1 MSTSPEKPTLSTT
14 MRVPT
19 DAERLI
25 PTPEE
30 WLAADPDPV
39 TRAELE
45 QLIAAGDQAAIDDR
59 FGDRLRFGT
68 AGIRGPMGA
77 GPNRMNRVVVR
88 QFAAAL
94 AEWLGGRGGVV
105 IAHDARQNSDVFAA
119 DAAEVLAGAGC
130 WPVTLP
136 PNTPTPVL
144 AFAVTQLTCAAG
156 VMVTAS
162 HNPVGDNGL
171 KLYLADGAQVIPPHD
186 QAIEA
191 AMAAQPLPSRDL
203 PDRGPDPEW
212 PQKVTVEVE
221 YMGAILANVPSLYS
235 FHPLAYTPLQGV
247 GLHYVNF
254 ALTYLEN
261 GEPFVVEDEAEPDPL
276 FRNVVSPNP
285 ENHDTLAKVIRRAEQ
300 IDTPLAIANDP
311 DADRMAAAVWAYEN
325 EWRVLTGDEIGALL
339 CDWILGL
346 RAGSGGDE
354 RVVASSIVSG
364 RLVGRIAEARG
375 ATHVETL
382 TGFKWI
388 ARAADSLKPRPGHL
402 PWRFVFGYEEALG
415 FACNNRV
422 KDKDGISAAVH
433 FTMLCRWL
441 AYEYGSTPIER
452 LAELMD
458 EFGLHRTDQV
468 SMELD
473 GRTGS
478 EIMDVIRADQPD
490 RFGEVDVVETTDFLD
505 GVGGLHPADV
515 LRFDLADDSRVSL
528 RPSGTEPL
536 MKAYIEVVGDIAYP
550 DPLLALSESVR
561 DLIYEASEAI
571 SDR

>member
-1 MSTSPEKPTLSTT
+1 MSK
-14 MRVPT
+14 R
-19 DAERLI
+19 A

-30 WLAADPDPV
+30 WLNADPDPV

-45 QLIAAGDQAAIDDR
+45 ALLEAGDQAGIDER
-59 FGDRLRFGT
+59 FGDRLQFGT
-68 AGIRGPMGA
+68 AGIRGRMGP

-94 AEWLGGRGGVV
+94 AEWLGGSGGVV
-105 IAHDARQNSDVFAA
+105 IAHDARENSEVFAA
-119 DAAEVLAGAGC
+119 DVAEVLAGAC
-130 WPVTLP
+130 CRPVTLP

-144 AFAVTQLTCAAG
+144 AFAVTELKCAAG

-162 HNPVGDNGL
+162 HNPVGDNGV

-186 QAIEA
+186 LAIEA
-191 AMAAQPLPSRDL
+191 AMEAQPLPPRDL
-203 PDRGPDPEW
+203 PDRGPNPEW
-212 PQKVTVEVE
+212 PQKVSVEVD
-221 YMGAILANVPSLYS
+221 YIAAILANVPRLYS

-247 GLHYVNF
+247 GLHYLNF
-254 ALTYLEN
+254 ALTELDN
-261 GEPFVVEDEAEPDPL
+261 GKPFVVKDEAEPDPY

-285 ENHDTLAKVIRRAEQ
+285 EDHETLAKVIRRAEQ

-311 DADRMAAAVWAYEN
+311 DADRMAAVVWAYEN

-346 RAGSGGDE
+346 SVESGGDE

-388 ARAADSLKPRPGHL
+388 ARAADNLEPRVDGQD
-402 PWRFVFGYEEALG
+402 WRLVFGYEEALG
-415 FACNNRV
+415 YACNNRV

-433 FTMLCRWL
+433 FTMMCRWL
-441 AYEYGSTPIER
+441 AYEHGRTPIER
-452 LAELMD
+452 LGELMD

-468 SMELD
+468 GIELG
-473 GRTGS
+473 GRS
-478 EIMDVIRADQPD
+478 SADFMDAFRAAPPD
-490 RFGEVDVVETTDFLD
+490 RFGNIDVAQTTDYRD
-505 GVGGLHPADV
+505 GVGGLYPANV
-515 LRFDLADDSRVSL
+515 LRFDLADGSRVSL

-536 MKAYIEVVGDIAYP
+536 MKAYIEVVGDIAFP
-550 DPLLALSESVR
+550 DPLATLTEAVR
-561 DLIYEASEAI
+561 ELILEL
-571 SDR
+571 

>member
-1 MSTSPEKPTLSTT
+1 VS
-14 MRVPT
+14 
-19 DAERLI
+19 A
-25 PTPEE
+25 TPQQ
-30 WLAADPDPV
+30 WLAADPDPA

-45 QLIAAGDQAAIDDR
+45 SLIQAGDQRSIDDR
-59 FGDRLRFGT
+59 FGGRLRFGT

-88 QFAAAL
+88 QFAAGL
-94 AEWLGGRGGVV
+94 AEWLGFCGGVV
-105 IAHDARQNSDVFAA
+105 IAHDARERSDVFAE
-119 DAAEVLAGAGC
+119 DVAEVLAVAGC

-136 PNTPTPVL
+136 ADTPTPVL
-144 AFAVTQLTCAAG
+144 AFAVTCLGCAAG

-186 QAIEA
+186 RAIEA
-191 AMAAQPLPSRDL
+191 AMAAQPLPPREL

-212 PQKVTVEVE
+212 PKKVSVEVE
-221 YMGAILANVPSLYS
+221 YAAAILANVPHVDS

-247 GLHYVNF
+247 GLRYVSF
-254 ALTYLEN
+254 ALTQMDN

-276 FRNVVSPNP
+276 LRNVVSPNP
-285 ENHDTLAKVIRRAEQ
+285 EDHDTLAKVIGRAVQ
-300 IDTPLAIANDP
+300 IDSPLAIANDP

-346 RAGSGGDE
+346 RVESGGDE

-388 ARAADSLKPRPGHL
+388 ARAADSLEPRPGHL

-422 KDKDGISAAVH
+422 RDKDGISAAVH
-433 FTMLCRWL
+433 FTMMCRWL
-441 AYEYGSTPIER
+441 ACELGLTPIER
-452 LAELMD
+452 LGELMD

-468 SMELD
+468 GVELD
-473 GRTGS
+473 GRAGS
-478 EIMDVIRADQPD
+478 EVMGIVRAAPPV
-490 RFGEVDVVETTDFLD
+490 RFGSIDVARTTDYRD
-505 GVGGLHPADV
+505 GIGGLHPADV
-515 LRFDLADDSRVSL
+515 LRFDLADGSRVSL

-536 MKAYIEVVGDIAYP
+536 IKGYIEVVGELRIP
-550 DPLLALSESVR
+550 DPLVALSGAVEEMI
-561 DLIYEASEAI
+561 LGL
-571 SDR
+571 

>member
-1 MSTSPEKPTLSTT
+1 MSIQ
-14 MRVPT
+14 
-19 DAERLI
+19 A
-25 PTPEE
+25 PTPQE

-45 QLIAAGDQAAIDDR
+45 SLINSDDQAGIDDR

-94 AEWLGGRGGVV
+94 AEWLNFRGGVV
-105 IAHDARQNSDVFAA
+105 IAHDARENSEKFAA
-119 DAAEVLAGAGC
+119 DVAEVLAGAGC

-136 PNTPTPVL
+136 PNSPTPVL

-186 QAIEA
+186 EAIET
-191 AMAAQPLPSRDL
+191 AMAAQPLPPRDL

-212 PQKVTVEVE
+212 PQKVSVEVE
-221 YMGAILANVPSLYS
+221 YMAAILANVPRLYS

-247 GLHYVNF
+247 GLRYVNF
-254 ALTYLEN
+254 ALTELEN

-285 ENHDTLAKVIRRAEQ
+285 ENHDTLAKVISRAVQ

-346 RAGSGGDE
+346 RVESGGDE

-364 RLVGRIAEARG
+364 RLVGRIAVARG

-388 ARAADSLKPRPGHL
+388 ARAADSLEPRPGDL

-422 KDKDGISAAVH
+422 RDKDGISAAVH
-433 FTMLCRWL
+433 FTMMCRWL
-441 AYEYGSTPIER
+441 AYEHGRTPIER

-468 SMELD
+468 SVELD
-473 GRTGS
+473 GRAGS
-478 EIMDVIRADQPD
+478 EVMSAIRERLPR
-490 RFGEVDVVETTDFLD
+490 RFGPVEVMETTDYRD
-505 GVGGLHPADV
+505 GAGGLHPADV
-515 LRFDLADDSRVSL
+515 LRFDLVDGSRVSL

-536 MKAYIEVVGDIAYP
+536 IKGYVEVVGDIQIP
-550 DPLLALSESVR
+550 DPLFELTEAVR
-561 DLIYEASEAI
+561 EMVLEL
-571 SDR
+571 

>member
-1 MSTSPEKPTLSTT
+1 MSTQ
-14 MRVPT
+14 
-19 DAERLI
+19 A
-25 PTPEE
+25 PTPQE

-45 QLIAAGDQAAIDDR
+45 SLINLGDQEGIDER

-94 AEWLGGRGGVV
+94 AEWLNFRGGGV
-105 IAHDARQNSDVFAA
+105 IAHDARQNSDIFAA
-119 DAAEVLAGAGC
+119 DIAEILAGAGC
-130 WPVTLP
+130 WPVMLP

-144 AFAVTQLTCAAG
+144 AFAVTRLTCIAG

-191 AMAAQPLPSRDL
+191 AMAAQPLPPRDL
-203 PDRGPDPEW
+203 PDRGPNPEW

-221 YMGAILANVPSLYS
+221 YIAAILANVPRLYS

-254 ALTYLEN
+254 ALTELEN

-285 ENHDTLAKVIRRAEQ
+285 EDHDTLAKVIRRAEQ
-300 IDTPLAIANDP
+300 IDTPLALANDP
-311 DADRMAAAVWAYEN
+311 DADRLAAAVWAYEN

-346 RAGSGGDE
+346 SVESGGDE

-364 RLVGRIAEARG
+364 RLVGRIAKARG

-388 ARAADSLKPRPGHL
+388 ARAADSLQPRPGHL

-415 FACNNRV
+415 FACNNKVR
-422 KDKDGISAAVH
+422 DKDGISAAVH
-433 FTMLCRWL
+433 FTMMCRWL
-441 AYEYGSTPIER
+441 AYEDGRTPIER

-468 SMELD
+468 SIKLD
-473 GRTGS
+473 DRTGS
-478 EIMDVIRADQPD
+478 EVMSAIRERLPH
-490 RFGEVDVVETTDFLD
+490 RFGSVEIMETTDYRD
-505 GVGGLHPADV
+505 GVGGLYPADV
-515 LRFDLADDSRVSL
+515 LRFDLADGSRVSL

-536 MKAYIEVVGDIAYP
+536 IKGYIEVVGDIAFP
-550 DPLLALSESVR
+550 DPLLALSEATR
-561 DLIYEASEAI
+561 ELILNS
-571 SDR
+571 

>member
-1 MSTSPEKPTLSTT
+1 MS
-14 MRVPT
+14 
-19 DAERLI
+19 AQA
-25 PTPEE
+25 PTPQE

-45 QLIAAGDQAAIDDR
+45 SLINSGDQEGIDDR

-94 AEWLGGRGGVV
+94 AEWLNFRGGVV
-105 IAHDARQNSDVFAA
+105 IAHDARENSEEFAA
-119 DAAEVLAGAGC
+119 DVAEVLAGAGC

-136 PNTPTPVL
+136 PNSPTPVL

-191 AMAAQPLPSRDL
+191 AVAAQPLPPRDL
-203 PDRGPDPEW
+203 ADRGPDPEW
-212 PQKVTVEVE
+212 PQKVSVEVE
-221 YMGAILANVPSLYS
+221 YMAAILANVPRLYS

-254 ALTYLEN
+254 ALTELEN

-346 RAGSGGDE
+346 GVESGGDE

-364 RLVGRIAEARG
+364 RLVGRISEARG

-388 ARAADSLKPRPGHL
+388 SRAADSLKPRPGHL

-422 KDKDGISAAVH
+422 RDKDGISAAVH
-433 FTMLCRWL
+433 FTMMCRWL
-441 AYEYGSTPIER
+441 ADEDGRTPIER

-468 SMELD
+468 SMKLD
-473 GRTGS
+473 SRTGS
-478 EIMDVIRADQPD
+478 EVMSTIRERLPH
-490 RFGEVDVVETTDFLD
+490 RFGRVEVMKTTDYRD
-505 GVGGLHPADV
+505 GVDGLYPADV
-515 LRFDLADDSRVSL
+515 LRFDLADGSRVSL

-536 MKAYIEVVGDIAYP
+536 IKGYIEVVGDIQIP
-550 DPLLALSESVR
+550 DPLFELTEAVR
-561 DLIYEASEAI
+561 EMVFEL
-571 SDR
+571 

>member
-1 MSTSPEKPTLSTT
+1 MIPQ
-14 MRVPT
+14 
-19 DAERLI
+19 A

-39 TRAELE
+39 TRAELR
-45 QLIAAGDQAAIDDR
+45 QLIDTGDQAGIDDR

-77 GPNRMNRVVVR
+77 GPNRINRVVAR

-94 AEWLGGRGGVV
+94 AEWLGGSGGVV
-105 IAHDARQNSDVFAA
+105 IAHDARQNSDIFAA
-119 DAAEVLAGAGC
+119 DIAEVLAGAGC
-130 WPVTLP
+130 WPVMLP
-136 PNTPTPVL
+136 PNSPTPVL
-144 AFAVTQLTCAAG
+144 AFAVTELTGAAG

-162 HNPVGDNGL
+162 HNPVGDNGF

-191 AMAAQPLPSRDL
+191 AMAAQPLPPCDL
-203 PDRGPDPEW
+203 PDRGSDPEW
-212 PQKVTVEVE
+212 PQKVSVEVD
-221 YMGAILANVPSLYS
+221 YIAAILANVPRLYS

-254 ALTYLEN
+254 ALTQLDN

-285 ENHDTLAKVIRRAEQ
+285 EDHDTLAKVIKRAEQ

-311 DADRMAAAVWAYEN
+311 DADRMAAVVWAYQN

-346 RAGSGGDE
+346 SVESGGDE

-388 ARAADSLKPRPGHL
+388 ARAADNLKPRPGHL

-422 KDKDGISAAVH
+422 RDKDGISAAVH
-433 FTMLCRWL
+433 FTMMCRWL
-441 AYEYGSTPIER
+441 AYEFGRTPIER

-468 SMELD
+468 SVEL
-473 GRTGS
+473 GRRPGA
-478 EIMDVIRADQPD
+478 EIMEAVRADLPSQ
-490 RFGEVDVVETTDFLD
+490 FGGVAVTEITDFKD
-505 GVGGLHPADV
+505 GARGLYPADV

-528 RPSGTEPL
+528 RPSGTEPQI
-536 MKAYIEVVGDIAYP
+536 KGYIEVVGDIQIP
-550 DPLLALSESVR
+550 DPLFTLSEAVR
-561 DLIYEASEAI
+561 ELILGL
-571 SDR
+571 

>member
-1 MSTSPEKPTLSTT
+1 MSTGPEKRTLSTT

-19 DAERLI
+19 DAERLM

-30 WLAADPDPV
+30 WLAADPDPN

-45 QLIAAGDQAAIDDR
+45 ALLEAGDQEGIEDR

-94 AEWLGGRGGVV
+94 AQWLGGRGGVV
-105 IAHDARQNSDVFAA
+105 IAHDARQNSDTFA
-119 DAAEVLAGAGC
+119 DDVAEVLAGAGC

-144 AFAVTQLTCAAG
+144 AFAVTELTCAAG

-191 AMAAQPLPSRDL
+191 AMAAQPLPPRDL
-203 PDRGPDPEW
+203 PDRGPDSEW
-212 PQKVTVEVE
+212 PQRVTVEVE
-221 YMGAILANVPSLYS
+221 YIAAILANVPSLYS

-254 ALTYLEN
+254 ALSYLEN
-261 GEPFVVEDEAEPDPL
+261 GEPYVVEDEAEPDPL

-346 RAGSGGDE
+346 RTGSGGDE

-415 FACNNRV
+415 FACNDRV
-422 KDKDGISAAVH
+422 RDKDGISAAVH
-433 FTMLCRWL
+433 FTMMCRWL
-441 AYEYGSTPIER
+441 AYEHGRTPIER

-468 SMELD
+468 SIDLD
-473 GRTGS
+473 GRPGS
-478 EIMDVIRADQPD
+478 ELMDVIRSAPPD
-490 RFGEVDVVETTDFLD
+490 RFGTIEVSQTTDYID
-505 GVGGLHPADV
+505 GVGRLYPADV
-515 LRFDLADDSRVSL
+515 LRFDLADGNRVSL

-536 MKAYIEVVGDIAYP
+536 IKAYIEVVGDITFP
-550 DPLLALSESVR
+550 DPLITLSESVR
-561 DLIYEASEAI
+561 ELIDKA
-571 SDR
+571 

>member
-1 MSTSPEKPTLSTT
+1 MSPQ
-14 MRVPT
+14 
-19 DAERLI
+19 A

-39 TRAELE
+39 TRAELQ
-45 QLIAAGDQAAIDDR
+45 QLIDTGDQAGIDDR

-77 GPNRMNRVVVR
+77 GPNRINRVVVR

-94 AEWLGGRGGVV
+94 AEWLGGSGGVV
-105 IAHDARQNSDVFAA
+105 IAHDARQNSDIFAA
-119 DAAEVLAGAGC
+119 DIAEVLAGAGC
-130 WPVTLP
+130 WPVMLP
-136 PNTPTPVL
+136 PNSPTPVL
-144 AFAVTQLTCAAG
+144 AFAVTRLTCVAG

-171 KLYLADGAQVIPPHD
+171 KLYLADGAQIIPPHD

-191 AMAAQPLPSRDL
+191 AMAAQPLPPCEL
-203 PDRGPDPEW
+203 PDRGSDPEW
-212 PQKVTVEVE
+212 PQKASVEVE
-221 YMGAILANVPSLYS
+221 YIAAILANVPRLYS

-254 ALTYLEN
+254 ALTELEN

-325 EWRVLTGDEIGALL
+325 EWRILTGDEIGALL

-346 RAGSGGDE
+346 RFESGGDE

-388 ARAADSLKPRPGHL
+388 ARAADNLKPRPGHL

-422 KDKDGISAAVH
+422 RDKDGISAAVH
-433 FTMLCRWL
+433 FTMMCRWL
-441 AYEYGSTPIER
+441 AYEDGRTPIER

-468 SMELD
+468 SVELD
-473 GRTGS
+473 GRQGS
-478 EIMDVIRADQPD
+478 ELMEAIRTIQPN
-490 RFGEVDVVETTDFLD
+490 RFGNIEVVQTTDYRD
-505 GVGGLHPADV
+505 GVGGLYPADV
-515 LRFDLADDSRVSL
+515 LRFDLADGSRVSL
-528 RPSGTEPL
+528 RPSGTEPQI
-536 MKAYIEVVGDIAYP
+536 KGYIEVVGDIQFP
-550 DPLLALSESVR
+550 DPLQTLSEAVR
-561 DLIYEASEAI
+561 ELIESAES
-571 SDR
+571 SDRR

>member
-1 MSTSPEKPTLSTT
+1 MSNQ
-14 MRVPT
+14 M
-19 DAERLI
+19 

-39 TRAELE
+39 TRAELGA
-45 QLIAAGDQAAIDDR
+45 LIDAGDQAGIDDR

-94 AEWLGGRGGVV
+94 AEWLGGSGGVV
-105 IAHDARQNSDVFAA
+105 IAHDARQNSAVFAA
-119 DAAEVLAGAGC
+119 DVAEVLAGAGC
-130 WPVTLP
+130 CPVTLP

-144 AFAVTQLTCAAG
+144 AFAVTQLTGAAG

-191 AMAAQPLPSRDL
+191 AMAAQPLPPRDL
-203 PDRGPDPEW
+203 PERGPDPEW
-212 PQKVTVEVE
+212 PQRVTVEGE
-221 YMGAILANVPSLYS
+221 YMAAILANVPSLYS

-254 ALTYLEN
+254 ALTELDN
-261 GEPFVVEDEAEPDPL
+261 GKPFVVENEAEPDPL

-300 IDTPLAIANDP
+300 VDTPLAIANDP

-346 RAGSGGDE
+346 SVESGGDE

-388 ARAADSLKPRPGHL
+388 ARAADSLKPRPGHR

-422 KDKDGISAAVH
+422 RDKDGISAAVH
-433 FTMLCRWL
+433 FTMMCRWL
-441 AYEYGSTPIER
+441 AYEFGRTPIER

-458 EFGLHRTDQV
+458 EFGLHRTDQISV
-468 SMELD
+468 ELN
-473 GRTGS
+473 GQSASEFMKSIRT
-478 EIMDVIRADQPD
+478 DLPK
-490 RFGEVDVVETTDFLD
+490 RFGEVEVAQTTDYRN
-505 GVGGLHPADV
+505 GVNGLHPADV
-515 LRFDLADDSRVSL
+515 LRFDLADGNRVSL

-536 MKAYIEVVGDIAYP
+536 IKAYIEAVGEITYP
-550 DPLLALSESVR
+550 DPLQTLNEAVR
-561 DLIYEASEAI
+561 ELIAP
-571 SDR
+571 

>member
-1 MSTSPEKPTLSTT
+1 MNPDLDH
-14 MRVPT
+14 R
-19 DAERLI
+19 A

-30 WLAADPDPV
+30 WLAADPDPE
-39 TRAELE
+39 TRAEL
-45 QLIAAGDQAAIDDR
+45 QRLIDMGDQAGIDDR
-59 FGDRLRFGT
+59 FGNRLRFGT

-88 QFAAAL
+88 QFATAL
-94 AEWLGGRGGVV
+94 AEWLGGSGGVV
-105 IAHDARQNSDVFAA
+105 IAHDARQNSDIFAA
-119 DAAEVLAGAGC
+119 DIAEILAGAGC

-136 PNTPTPVL
+136 PNSPTPVL
-144 AFAVTQLTCAAG
+144 AFAVTQLKCAAG

-171 KLYLADGAQVIPPHD
+171 KLYLADGAQVVPPHD

-191 AMAAQPLPSRDL
+191 AMAAQPLPPCDL
-203 PDRGPDPEW
+203 PDRGSNPEW
-212 PQKVTVEVE
+212 PQRVTVEVD
-221 YMGAILANVPSLYS
+221 YIAAILANVPRLYS

-254 ALTYLEN
+254 ALTVLEN
-261 GEPFVVEDEAEPDPL
+261 GEPFVVEDEAEPDPF

-285 ENHDTLAKVIRRAEQ
+285 EHHDTLAKVIRRAEQ

-346 RAGSGGDE
+346 RVESGGDE

-388 ARAADSLKPRPGHL
+388 ARAADNLRPRPGHL

-422 KDKDGISAAVH
+422 RDKDGISAAVH
-433 FTMLCRWL
+433 FTMMCRWL
-441 AYEYGSTPIER
+441 AYEHGRTPIER
-452 LAELMD
+452 LADLMD
-458 EFGLHRTDQV
+458 EFGLHRTDQITIT
-468 SMELD
+468 LD
-473 GRTGS
+473 DRPAS
-478 EIMDVIRADQPD
+478 EIMNAIRSAQPT
-490 RFGEVDVVETTDFLD
+490 RFGNIEVAKTTDYQEGIND
-505 GVGGLHPADV
+505 LHPANV
-515 LRFDLADDSRVSL
+515 LRFDLADGNRVSL

-536 MKAYIEVVGDIAYP
+536 LKAYIEVVGDIQFP
-550 DPLLALSESVR
+550 DPLYQLRESVEE
-561 DLIYEASEAI
+561 LIATT
-571 SDR
+571 

>member
-1 MSTSPEKPTLSTT
+1 MSPQ
-14 MRVPT
+14 
-19 DAERLI
+19 A
-25 PTPEE
+25 PTPLE

-39 TRAELE
+39 TRAELQ
-45 QLIAAGDQAAIDDR
+45 QLIDTDDQAGIDDR

-77 GPNRMNRVVVR
+77 GPNRINRVVVR

-94 AEWLGGRGGVV
+94 AEWLGGSGGVV
-105 IAHDARQNSDVFAA
+105 IAHDARHNSDVFAA
-119 DAAEVLAGAGC
+119 DIAEILAAAGC

-136 PNTPTPVL
+136 PNSPTPVL
-144 AFAVTQLTCAAG
+144 AFAVTELTCAAG

-191 AMAAQPLPSRDL
+191 AMAAQPLPPLDL

-212 PQKVTVEVE
+212 PQRVSVEVD
-221 YMGAILANVPSLYS
+221 YIAAILANVPRLYS

-254 ALTYLEN
+254 ALTVLEN
-261 GEPFVVEDEAEPDPL
+261 GEPFVVEDEADPDPL

-285 ENHDTLAKVIRRAEQ
+285 ENHDTLAKVIKRAEQ

-311 DADRMAAAVWAYEN
+311 DADRMAAVVWAYEN

-346 RAGSGGDE
+346 RAESGGDE

-422 KDKDGISAAVH
+422 RDKDGISAAVH
-433 FTMLCRWL
+433 FTMMCRWL
-441 AYEYGSTPIER
+441 AYEDGRTPIER

-468 SMELD
+468 SVELD
-473 GRTGS
+473 GRRGS
-478 EIMDVIRADQPD
+478 ELMEAIRNAQPN
-490 RFGEVDVVETTDFLD
+490 RFGNIEVVQTTDYRD
-505 GVGGLHPADV
+505 GVGGLYPANV
-515 LRFDLADDSRVSL
+515 LRFDLADGSRVSL
-528 RPSGTEPL
+528 RPSGTEPQI
-536 MKAYIEVVGDIAYP
+536 KGYIEVVGDIQFP
-550 DPLLALSESVR
+550 DPLHTLSESVR
-561 DLIYEASEAI
+561 ELILDL
-571 SDR
+571 